1 MARPRTREAAGQLQ
15 LVADLIELIE
25 VRVPLRQRERI
36 GYVVHCHSFPLAR
49 SCRIPKVFFSERFD
63 EMSALAANAG
73 LRLSILLTI
82 AH

>member
-15 LVADLIELIE
+15 LAADLIELIE

-36 GYVVHCHSFPLAR
+36 GYVVHRQSFPLAR
-49 SCRIPKVFFSERFD
+49 SCRIPKVFFSDRFD
-63 EMSALAANAG
+63 EMSALAAKAG
-73 LRLSILLTI
+73 LRFAIVRMI

>member
-1 MARPRTREAAGQLQ
+1 MGRPRTREAAGQLQ

-36 GYVVHCHSFPLAR
+36 GYVVHRHSYTLAR
-49 SCRIPKVFFSERFD
+49 RCRIPKVFFSDRYD

-73 LRLSILLTI
+73 LRFEIVITI